1 MSGSPRTL
9 PFQGKGETGRKAYPL
24 LSVLQLALRCNA
36 RGAAGGTN
44 ELRRK
49 SMATVLIV
57 GNDCESR
64 RELAASLRTRGH
76 SVLVSD
82 YQELLLPTGGVIA
95 SEVEIAIFDV
105 TSLNER
111 DTSLLRQ
118 LCLHDPRE
126 TRSPLVLCY
135 SLVNRGPGFELA
147 MESIGAR
154 FAYA

>member
-1 MSGSPRTL
+1 
-9 PFQGKGETGRKAYPL
+9 
-24 LSVLQLALRCNA
+24 
-36 RGAAGGTN
+36 
-44 ELRRK
+44 
-49 SMATVLIV
+49 MATILIV
-57 GNDCESR
+57 GNER
-64 RELAASLRTRGH
+64 ERQTELAASLKAHEH
-76 SVLVSD
+76 SVLISD
-82 YQELLLPTGGVIA
+82 YQELSLPTGGTIA

-118 LCLHDPRE
+118 LCLRDLRE
-126 TRSPLVLCY
+126 ARSPLVLCY